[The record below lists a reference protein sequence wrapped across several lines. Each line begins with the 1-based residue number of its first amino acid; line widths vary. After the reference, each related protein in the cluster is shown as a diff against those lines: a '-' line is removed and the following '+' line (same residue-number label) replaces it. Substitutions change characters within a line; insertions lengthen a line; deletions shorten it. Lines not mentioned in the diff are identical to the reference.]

1 MTIFILVLV
10 VLCKT
15 EAKLIQLN
23 EEEKVRV
30 NWILSGLYVVQLMI
44 IKRGDM
50 TVRHN
55 HC

>member
-23 EEEKVRV
+23 EEKKSVWV
-30 NWILSGLYVVQLMI
+30 LTGLYVAQSVI
-44 IKRGDM
+44 IKRGDR

>member
-15 EAKLIQLN
+15 EAKLIPLN
-23 EEEKVRV
+23 EEKCQSLLDL
-30 NWILSGLYVVQLMI
+30 NWVYVAQLMI
-44 IKRGDM
+44 IKWGDR